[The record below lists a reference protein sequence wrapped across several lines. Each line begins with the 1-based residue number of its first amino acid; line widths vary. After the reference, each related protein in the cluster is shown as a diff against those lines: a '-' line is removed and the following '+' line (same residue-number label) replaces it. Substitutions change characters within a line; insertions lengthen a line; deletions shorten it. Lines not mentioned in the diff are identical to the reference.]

1 MSECMLCKDG
11 NQCVHDELEQS
22 VIEMI
27 KKSNTDWVEADGAC
41 PKCAEYYAGL
51 DDMVEIQ

>member
-1 MSECMLCKDG
+1 MLCKDG

-27 KKSNTDWVEADGAC
+27 KKSNADWVEADGAC
-41 PKCAEYYAGL
+41 PKCAEYYAKL
-51 DDMVEIQ
+51 DDMVKVE